1 MPKYDLN
8 QFVLHIHFTLDKVTY
23 PGWKDVRNLVNVHSL
38 YWIHEGEGSFYTNTE
53 HKVKKGM
60 MVYLRPGLQMS
71 MRSEIHAPLRMTMV
85 LFDCAELNYDV
96 VWKDVKRVAKLSLP
110 FLNQYN
116 CKQAEELGMLFE
128 EIHQEW
134 MPGVAH
140 GAAVSQGKLKV
151 MLHKLHNME
160 QPDWSINES
169 STLSAFNKIK
179 KYMEN
184 GYQDN
189 IKVEQLAKQYSIS
202 ATYLRKLFLK
212 YTGMG
217 PKEYLSYIRNERA
230 CSYLIYTDYQIKEI
244 ARLCGYFEEYH
255 FSKMFKQLNDLSPS
269 SYRKIHK
276 KIE

>member
-1 MPKYDLN
+1 
-8 QFVLHIHFTLDKVTY
+8 
-23 PGWKDVRNLVNVHSL
+23 
-38 YWIHEGEGSFYTNTE
+38 
-53 HKVKKGM
+53 
-60 MVYLRPGLQMS
+60 
-71 MRSEIHAPLRMTMV
+71 
-85 LFDCAELNYDV
+85 
-96 VWKDVKRVAKLSLP
+96 
-110 FLNQYN
+110 
-116 CKQAEELGMLFE
+116 
-128 EIHQEW
+128 
-134 MPGVAH
+134 
-140 GAAVSQGKLKV
+140 
-151 MLHKLHNME
+151 
-160 QPDWSINES
+160 
-169 STLSAFNKIK
+169 
-179 KYMEN
+179 MEN

-189 IKVEQLAKQYSIS
+189 IKVEQLAEQYSIS